1 MASSAISHRRRVQDG
16 AVHLPASAPVQRADP
31 GEWGGVFDR
40 DFCLAAEAVSA
51 CAEHMADPPTEFERL
66 TAMALGHFQQ
76 VRCRIVVLEV
86 GLGGRMDAT
95 NVIDAPEA
103 AVITQLGLEHTR
115 ELGSTLRRIA
125 GEKSGILKPGCAAVL
140 CRQEPEAE
148 QVVRETV
155 RAPGPVPLVVTEEV
169 RPAGGGWDG
178 QVLDYRERRG
188 IRLGLLGGYQRRNA
202 AAALDTV
209 DVLNARGFCIPE
221 QAVRRGLAGVSW
233 PGRFSLL
240 RRDPWVIV
248 DGAHNPN
255 GAAEL
260 ADSLRQYFPGQKI
273 TFVIGVMAD
282 KDCANILRAAVPL
295 ARVFFTVTPASPRA
309 MNSGALAELIRG
321 RFRVMAVDAETVSR
335 GSGWPWGRQG
345 RDPSASWGPSTRWGR
360 HTTACTPACFPK
372 HRRTDG
378 SVCSKEE
385 DRLADHRGEKR
396 PAPGDPCAAGR
407 PAGGISCP
415 GRGRDRR
422 GGGRLPGVPGCP
434 DGHGICEHSGEEAD
448 LRPLLRQI
456 LRDGKR
462 LAVPLCTGPGIM
474 EARLI
479 SGLEQLAPGRYGIL
493 GAPGGESADPAGGYR
508 PAHRTLRDLLP
519 RRRVLRPLPGVLSG
533 ARHSGMPRPPAAAP
547 RTSGPP

>member
-1 MASSAISHRRRVQDG
+1 MNEQEALAFLHGADWRGSQLGLSRIRELMGLLGDPQRDLRFVHVAGTNGKGSISAMLSAILTAAEYRTGLYTSP
-16 AVHLPASAPVQRADP
+16 HLLRYNERIQVN
-31 GEWGGVFDR
+31 GEEISDR

-66 TAMALGHFQQ
+66 TAMALWHFQQ

-115 ELGSTLRRIA
+115 ELGGTLRRIA

-148 QVVRETV
+148 QVVRETCG
-155 RAPGPVPLVVTEEV
+155 RLGVPLVVTEEV
-169 RPAGGGWDG
+169 RLAGGGWDG
-178 QVLDYRERRG
+178 QVLDYRERRV

-321 RFRVMAVDAETVSR
+321 RFRVMAVDAETVS
-335 GSGWPWGRQG
+335 QG
-345 RDPSASWGPSTRWGR
+345 I
-360 HTTACTPACFPK
+360 
-372 HRRTDG
+372 
-378 SVCSKEE
+378 
-385 DRLADHRGEKR
+385 RLALG
-396 PAPGDPCAAGR
+396 AAGQG
-407 PAGGISCP
+407 PVCVMGALYQVGEAYNCLHT
-415 GRGRDRR
+415 
-422 GGGRLPGVPGCP
+422 RLFPQ
-434 DGHGICEHSGEEAD
+434 A
-448 LRPLLRQI
+448 Q
-456 LRDGKR
+456 KN
-462 LAVPLCTGPGIM
+462 
-474 EARLI
+474 
-479 SGLEQLAPGRYGIL
+479 
-493 GAPGGESADPAGGYR
+493 
-508 PAHRTLRDLLP
+508 
-519 RRRVLRPLPGVLSG
+519 
-533 ARHSGMPRPPAAAP
+533 
-547 RTSGPP
+547 